1 MEDIEKLKETFYSE
15 ADDILNNLDELLLH
29 LEHDPADRETLDAVF
44 RNMHT
49 LKGSSGIFEFHSV
62 ERLAH
67 ACEDLLDFMRNE
79 DIGEIS
85 TERMIDTLF
94 SGLDQI
100 KGILSYIQAGQEPSG
115 IAYEDTV
122 NEIRTL
128 LPEKVQQE
136 VVHNSVAD
144 AGLNRAFFRTVEA
157 GLRDI
162 IIRQMGSGKKVYQIA
177 IALSKYCFYKGM
189 DPIVLLKNLSASGE
203 LLYVRCS
210 TEHIPP
216 LDEINPFML
225 YLDDVWI
232 IYSTEQEKTYLDE
245 IFEFAFAAGDITA
258 HDITEDEIHAL
269 TFQCPGQCPGEGDAS
284 PDEWGMKD
292 GSPDGPDV
300 SESATAA
307 TGLKNIFFE
316 FMEESGSYIEEIES
330 SILRLEN
337 EKGSLTIVND
347 IFRPFHTMKGNCG
360 YLGFKELGRF
370 CHSVETFLDG
380 ARNKT
385 IPVNQNMIDILL
397 ESVDMVKRLR
407 SDLPWS
413 VKDKLGLTDSDLS
426 QYPEGMSVDAGPLI
440 QKIDA
445 VINICST
452 AGETQEIPKIGN
464 ILVRTGAI
472 TEEQLNSALRL
483 QERRIGEILVEEGLV
498 TENKVKAALEIQEF
512 QKNLTKTPSASLKV
526 ETEKVDSLV
535 NLVGELVIAQ
545 TLVSQNP
552 SMAQFAGQ
560 SLLKDIAHIGKI
572 TREIQ
577 DQVMSMR
584 MLPLKQ
590 TFQKMMRV
598 VRDVAK
604 KAGKNVDLVISGED
618 TELDKTVIDEISD
631 PLIHLLRNAV
641 DHGVES
647 PEERIQ
653 KGKPEKGM
661 VYLNAFHLGG
671 NIIIEIR
678 DNGRGLSKDK
688 ILRKAVERGLIED
701 TTEITDQQIYHLI
714 FQPGFS
720 TAEKV
725 TDISGR
731 GVGMDVV
738 RRNVEKLRGRIDIQS
753 AEGQGTSISIKLPLT
768 LAIIDGM
775 VVQVGGEKYI
785 IPTLS
790 IEESF
795 RPKKE
800 EIVPVQMRG
809 ELCNLRGNLLP
820 LIRLGKLHRIEPL
833 HKNPWDALLVVVES
847 DGIRS
852 CVMVDELIGQQQVV
866 IKTLGDTF
874 KNVKGIS
881 GGAILGDG
889 KVGLILDVRGV
900 IEISQI

>member
-44 RNMHT
+44 RSMHT

-67 ACEDLLDFMRNE
+67 ACEDLLDFMRSE

-122 NEIRTL
+122 SKIRTL
-128 LPEKVQQE
+128 LPEKVHQE
-136 VVHNSVAD
+136 VTHPSIGD
-144 AGLNRAFFRTVEA
+144 AGLNRALFRTVEA
-157 GLRDI
+157 AQRDVI
-162 IIRQMGSGKKVYQIA
+162 VNQIKSGKKVYQIA

-189 DPIVLLKNLSASGE
+189 DPIVPLKNLSASGE
-203 LLYVRCS
+203 LVYVRCS

-216 LDEINPFML
+216 LNEINPFML
-225 YLDDVWI
+225 YLDDIWI
-232 IYSTEQEKTYLDE
+232 IYSTEQDKTYLDE
-245 IFEFAFAAGDITA
+245 IFEFALAAGDITA
-258 HDITEDEIHAL
+258 HDITEDKIHAL
-269 TFQCPGQCPGEGDAS
+269 TFQCPEEGDTS
-284 PDEWGMKD
+284 TDEWGMKD
-292 GSPDGPDV
+292 GSPDV

-307 TGLKNIFFE
+307 TGIKNIFFE
-316 FMEESGSYIEEIES
+316 FMEESDSYIEEIES

-360 YLGFKELGRF
+360 YLGLKELGRF

-407 SDLPWS
+407 SNLPWS
-413 VKDKLGLTDSDLS
+413 VKDKFGLTDSDLS
-426 QYPEGMSVDAGPLI
+426 KYPEGMSVDAGPLI
-440 QKIDA
+440 QKID
-445 VINICST
+445 VLINICST
-452 AGETQEIPKIGN
+452 AGETQDVPRIGD
-464 ILVRTGAI
+464 ILLKTGDI
-472 TEEQLNSALRL
+472 TEEELNGALRL
-483 QERRIGEILVEEGLV
+483 QERRIGEILVDEGLV
-498 TENKVKAALEIQEF
+498 TENKVKAALEIQKF
-512 QKNLTKTPSASLKV
+512 QKNITKTPSGSLRV

-545 TLVSQNP
+545 TLISQNP

-560 SLLKDIAHIGKI
+560 SLLKDISHLGKI

-584 MLPLKQ
+584 MVPLKQ

-604 KAGKNVDLVISGED
+604 KAGKNVDLIISGED

-647 PEERIQ
+647 PEERTQ
-653 KGKPEKGM
+653 KGKPEKGT
-661 VYLNAFHLGG
+661 VYLDACHQGG

-688 ILRKAVERGLIED
+688 ILRKAAEKGLIED
-701 TTEITDQQIYHLI
+701 TTEITDQQIYQII

-738 RRNVEKLRGRIDIQS
+738 RRNIEKLRGRIDIQS

-800 EIVPVQMRG
+800 EIVSVQMRG

-820 LIRLGKLHRIEPL
+820 LVRLGKLHRVEPL
-833 HKNPWDALLVVVES
+833 HNNPWDALLVVVES
-847 DGIRS
+847 GGMRS

-900 IEISQI
+900 IEISAK